1 MTDGHVGSTMVGT
14 PHLAV
19 PPNPEDTPLMQ
30 STIVTKAEKAH
41 RYAQE
46 PDRLRV
52 TALEATFEAGG
63 GTHVIVMRDGA
74 WTCDCDFFR
83 TSGVC
88 PHIEAASRMLDAH
101 LPESAKPRVVD
112 LLAGS

>member
-1 MTDGHVGSTMVGT
+1 
-14 PHLAV
+14 
-19 PPNPEDTPLMQ
+19 MQ

-41 RYAQE
+41 RYALE
-46 PDRLRV
+46 PDRLRI
-52 TALEATFEAGG
+52 TALQATFEAGG
-63 GTHVIVMRDGA
+63 GTHVIGLTDGA

-88 PHIEAASRMLDAH
+88 PHVEAASRTLDAH
-101 LPESAKPRVVD
+101 LVEGAKPRVVD